1 MPIRNTYFRKFGG
14 IEFKP
19 IVTNEGDTGG
29 FDGIKEIPNPF
40 VSTKYDPSSAN
51 KGSIKVSENQHTG
64 IITERITDD
73 TKYKGYGFQMDVF
86 DVNGP
91 IDISKNVYNADLD
104 EDGNN
109 TDKTYTQHR
118 RDTFAIYPEYVR
130 KQEGG
135 IVSRGDVGL
144 SVNLHSSV
152 KNQGSGADNGF
163 PYVKLSKEILRLERE
178 MAYLKTKLDVDNI
191 RTSTISGLTKVTSK
205 TNHNV
210 EIEGNLDLDGDLSVT
225 GNNHISGTLSV
236 NKDVSLNE
244 NLMVKGISTFHKN
257 MFKQISIPPKER
269 NTMEYLPNL
278 KDIRDIFYPVGSVSQ
293 YFGKRFHKVKFTN
306 TGYLQCIPE
315 TGWLLCNG
323 AELRRVEPYRDLYDQ
338 LKLIYGYELDYLGP
352 IQLPNIDA
360 SFSPIVSN
368 DPNASINIVIFSGK
382 FNLSSVQENFGISG
396 ELVFDFEKYLFLG
409 QDSVYNSNTQELVVV
424 GTTSYGDADGN
435 LAIAIIPPDGNNSNV
450 ILRYFNNASM
460 GQFGVHVEYD
470 ELRDCIYVT
479 GSTLSLNKDTQE
491 RNIHTES
498 FYFYVFRMVDIRNG
512 SIDGTSQ
519 IIPLFNGNL
528 LRSPYVIGEQ
538 NYRYLSETGD
548 KDEFPNPLFILSSL
562 EMKLSDTHLFLV
574 HKQNNETG
582 GERKMN
588 MISFERNLD
597 TSIDLETNS
606 LFEDLF
612 KENVVSSS
620 YFKYT
625 TPIADV
631 NYIQQG
637 YMIPYDIDIYQEET
651 PYIDLLLT
659 GANGVDTYTS
669 ETLFKK
675 EVKEIF
681 VAGKRDINGK
691 YVSCLRKYYTD
702 ASFSLDV
709 SFNNTVATYDISDAV
724 TTSVVCDVSYVYEG
738 GIINHNNKKGSFFI
752 TKYNKKTGVPNTD
765 LALRKNG
772 LATIFPE
779 YLNNHVILDMNENMY
794 DLVTCMTI
802 DHARNVI
809 IIGRISS
816 ENGKGNIV
824 VHKIKSDG
832 FYDVSFGDNGIKHIL
847 VDSISYSFSE
857 STDDGIDNRNAIP
870 TRVFVDTNNFIY
882 ITGHINDFQTFI
894 IKLDQNGRPYTINS
908 VFSDSNI
915 IGETEKK
922 YFKYSVESNVKR
934 FQEIIHEGEIRIQ
947 RIINDFKINDIPGI
961 LMDISQNKVDISQNV
976 YDISQL
982 QKI

>member
-19 IVTNEGDTGG
+19 IVSNEGDAGE
-29 FDGIKEIPNPF
+29 FDGIKEIPNPL

-51 KGSIKVSENQHTG
+51 EGSIKVAENQHTG
-64 IITERITDD
+64 IIAERITDD

-118 RDTFAIYPEYVR
+118 RDTFAIYPEYEN
-130 KQEGG
+130 KQNKRGNIG
-135 IVSRGDVGL
+135 LIVDLKGSVGNTAPFYSEESRL
-144 SVNLHSSV
+144 
-152 KNQGSGADNGF
+152 
-163 PYVKLSKEILRLERE
+163 LRLERE
-178 MAYLKTKLDVDNI
+178 IVYLKTKLDVDNI
-191 RTSTISGLTKVTSK
+191 RTNTITGLANIVGK
-205 TNHNV
+205 TGSN
-210 EIEGNLDLDGDLSVT
+210 ISILGNTDIT
-225 GNNHISGTLSV
+225 GTLNV

-244 NLMVKGISTFHKN
+244 NLMVNGISTFHKN
-257 MFKQISIPPKER
+257 IFKQISIPPRER
-269 NTMEYLPNL
+269 NNMEYLPNL

-338 LKLIYGYELDYLGP
+338 LKLVYGYDLDYLGP
-352 IQLPNIDA
+352 VQLPNIDA
-360 SFSPIVSN
+360 SFSPVVSN
-368 DPNASINIVIFSGK
+368 DPNASISIVIFSGK

-396 ELVFDFEKYLFLG
+396 ELVFDFQKYLFLG
-409 QDSVYNSNTQELVVV
+409 QDCVYNSNTQELVVV

-450 ILRYFNNASM
+450 ILRYFNNAST

-528 LRSPYVIGEQ
+528 LRPPMVVGEQ
-538 NYRYLSETGD
+538 NYRYLSESGVID
-548 KDEFPNPLFILSSL
+548 KFPNPLFILSSL

-582 GERKMN
+582 GERKIN

-612 KENVVSSS
+612 KENTVSLS
-620 YFKYT
+620 YLKYT
-625 TPIADV
+625 DAIANVDD
-631 NYIQQG
+631 IQLG
-637 YMIPYDIDIYQEET
+637 YMIPYDIDVYQEEI

-659 GANGVDTYTS
+659 DVDGANTSTS
-669 ETLFKK
+669 ETVFKK
-675 EVKEIF
+675 ETKEIF
-681 VAGKRDINGK
+681 VAGKRDISGS
-691 YVSCLRKYYTD
+691 YVSCLRKYNTD

-709 SFNNTVATYDISDAV
+709 DFNNTIATYDISDAV
-724 TTSVVCDVSYVYEG
+724 STSVVCDVSYVYEG
-738 GIINHNNKKGSFFI
+738 GIIDHNDKKGSFFI
-752 TKYNKKTGVPNTD
+752 TKYNKNTGIPNTD
-765 LALRKNG
+765 LALRKDG
-772 LATIFPE
+772 LTTIFPE

-802 DHARNVI
+802 DHARNLI

-816 ENGKGNIV
+816 DNGKGDIV

-832 FYDVSFGDNGIKHIL
+832 FYDVSFGDNGIKHIS

-894 IKLDQNGRPYTINS
+894 IKLDQYGRPYTINS
-908 VFSDSNI
+908 VFSDTNI

-934 FQEIIHEGEIRIQ
+934 FQEIMNDGERRIQ
-947 RIINDFKINDIPGI
+947 QIINDFKTNDLSGI
-961 LMDISQNKVDISQNV
+961 LIDISQNKVDISQNV
-976 YDISQL
+976 YNISQL
-982 QKI
+982 

>member
-1 MPIRNTYFRKFGG
+1 MIHNSIRVLYFLFYYTSNVSIMPVRNTYFRKFGG

-19 IVTNEGDTGG
+19 IVSNEDDTGG
-29 FDGIKEIPNPF
+29 IDGIKEIPNPF
-40 VSTKYDPSSAN
+40 VSTKYDPNNAN
-51 KGSIKVSENQHTG
+51 EGSIKVAKNQHTG
-64 IITERITDD
+64 VIAERITDD

-109 TDKTYTQHR
+109 TNKTYTQHR
-118 RDTFAIYPEYVR
+118 RDTFAIYPEYENKENKR
-130 KQEGG
+130 GNIG
-135 IVSRGDVGL
+135 LIVDLKGSVGNTAPFSSEESRL
-144 SVNLHSSV
+144 
-152 KNQGSGADNGF
+152 
-163 PYVKLSKEILRLERE
+163 LRLERE
-178 MAYLKTKLDVDNI
+178 IVYLKTKLDVDNV
-191 RTSTISGLTKVTSK
+191 RTNTITGLANIVGKTGSNISILGDTDISGSL
-205 TNHNV
+205 N
-210 EIEGNLDLDGDLSVT
+210 
-225 GNNHISGTLSV
+225 V
-236 NKDVSLNE
+236 NKDISLNE
-244 NLMVKGISTFHKN
+244 NLTVNGISTFQKN
-257 MFKQISIPPKER
+257 MFKQISIPPRER

-323 AELRRVEPYRDLYDQ
+323 AELRRVEPYIDLYDQ
-338 LKLIYGYELDYLGP
+338 LKLVYGYDLDYLGP

-409 QDSVYNSNTQELVVV
+409 QDCVYNSNTQELVVV

-435 LAIAIIPPDGNNSNV
+435 LAIAIIPPDGNNSNL
-450 ILRYFNNASM
+450 ILRYFNNAST
-460 GQFGVHVEYD
+460 GQFGVHIEYD

-498 FYFYVFRMVDIRNG
+498 FYFYVFRMKDIRNG

-519 IIPLFNGNL
+519 VIPLFNGNL

-538 NYRYLSETGD
+538 NYIYLSETGD

-582 GERKMN
+582 GERKIN

-597 TSIDLETNS
+597 TSTGLETNS

-612 KENVVSSS
+612 KENTVSFS
-620 YFKYT
+620 YSKYV
-625 TPIADV
+625 TPTANVDD
-631 NYIQQG
+631 IQQG

-659 GANGVDTYTS
+659 GVDADTSTS
-669 ETLFKK
+669 ETVFKK

-681 VAGKRDINGK
+681 VAGKRDVSGT

-709 SFNNTVATYDISDAV
+709 SFNNTIATYDISDAV

-738 GIINHNNKKGSFFI
+738 GIIDHNNKKGSFFI
-752 TKYNKKTGVPNTD
+752 TKYNKTTGVPNTD
-765 LALRKNG
+765 LALRKEG
-772 LATIFPE
+772 STTIFPE

-816 ENGKGNIV
+816 DNGKGDIV

-832 FYDVSFGDNGIKHIL
+832 FYDVSFGDNGIKHVS
-847 VDSISYSFSE
+847 VDSISSFSE
-857 STDDGIDNRNAIP
+857 STDDDIDNRNAIP

-908 VFSDSNI
+908 VFSDTNI

-934 FQEIIHEGEIRIQ
+934 FQEIINDSERRIQ
-947 RIINDFKINDIPGI
+947 RIINDFKINDLSGI
-961 LMDISQNKVDISQNV
+961 LVDISQNKVDISQNKVDISQNV

-982 QKI
+982 